1 MMMVMIMM
9 KISVSTPLT
18 ILCLSPTPGHN
29 SPPIS
34 GEGGVGG
41 GDPGDLVP
49 NLVDNAHFSNNV
61 YVYKSISIANKMIFI

>member
-1 MMMVMIMM
+1 MMMTMIMM

-49 NLVDNAHFSNNV
+49 NLVDNFSNNV
-61 YVYKSISIANKMIFI
+61 FVYKSISIATKMIFI

>member
-1 MMMVMIMM
+1 MMR
-9 KISVSTPLT
+9 VSSFPVFPPPV
-18 ILCLSPTPGHN
+18 SPPTPGHN

-34 GEGGVGG
+34 GEGGVGR

-61 YVYKSISIANKMIFI
+61 YVYKSISIATEMIFI